1 MCSRSGY
8 DPNGL
13 NVRALFLKLSGAME
27 GAMLRLGEA
36 GSRDLYS
43 VSQYYSRR
51 LVAYIR

>member
-1 MCSRSGY
+1 
-8 DPNGL
+8 
-13 NVRALFLKLSGAME
+13 ME